1 MSKKEL
7 DANEQSLFGR
17 WLTQTDD
24 IVDRWCNPV
33 APASDAPDPSAPA
46 PEAKMPHAPTSFER
60 NLEVWRQLWR
70 VTEISQI
77 LLVLLDARCPLLHYP
92 PALAAHLA
100 TAPIRTILVL
110 TKVDIAG
117 PARADAW
124 ARFLHARFPG
134 VRVVQAEAYAHGEP
148 EDAEAGKGKGTS
160 APRLPRAF
168 RETLVSALRDAHAEL
183 LQPRGDV
190 QEDAEREWE
199 WNPRVRREVDW
210 KQVLHVTDAQA
221 GSVVSGAAA
230 PRSHRDAPDEEE
242 GTEGKHEENDE
253 DPEFLT
259 IGLIGQPNVG
269 KSSLLNALFGTH
281 KVKASKTPGKTKHFQ
296 TLFWTPEVRL
306 VDCPG
311 LVMPNFVPMEIQVLS
326 GILPISRVSA
336 IPLCIHHAAQLL
348 PLERVLG
355 LTHPALADAPPPDKR
370 TWRAG
375 MAPRHD
381 SAPDAPG
388 GARTWTAMDVLT
400 AYALKKGW
408 VTARTGWPDVN
419 RAGNAVLRALAEG
432 RLRWAFWPPGTD
444 AQTVRAHQG
453 AEPDAGIWIP
463 RADADA
469 ESDWDAD
476 ELSERGDEDED
487 GDEGGDASDAE
498 YPTIGEEEPES
509 ESDASS
515 GTDTDA
521 EREEVERTVPV
532 KAVSGRFAALALDE
546 SSVTIEDEGQ

>member
-1 MSKKEL
+1 MWSCVHHSSIIGREL
-7 DANEQSLFGR
+7 VTRPLADSSDVVVSCAKLAQAFANCRRGAGSGR
-17 WLTQTDD
+17 SPWRLLA
-24 IVDRWCNPV
+24 RV
-33 APASDAPDPSAPA
+33 AQLANDNVLRVWTMPDPSELRQQSPFAVAAPSGA
-46 PEAKMPHAPTSFER
+46 RQSPRLARLGAVLPFQQLYRAAHPLTNPRPHS
-60 NLEVWRQLWR
+60 WR

-190 QEDAEREWE
+190 QDDPEREWE

-210 KQVLHVTDAQA
+210 EQVLHVTDAQA

-230 PRSHRDAPDEEE
+230 PRSHRDAPDEEA
-242 GTEGKHEENDE
+242 GTEGKREENDE

-311 LVMPNFVPMEIQVLS
+311 LVMPNFVPRCV
-326 GILPISRVSA
+326 
-336 IPLCIHHAAQLL
+336 
-348 PLERVLG
+348 
-355 LTHPALADAPPPDKR
+355 
-370 TWRAG
+370 
-375 MAPRHD
+375 PR
-381 SAPDAPG
+381 
-388 GARTWTAMDVLT
+388 
-400 AYALKKGW
+400 
-408 VTARTGWPDVN
+408 
-419 RAGNAVLRALAEG
+419 
-432 RLRWAFWPPGTD
+432 
-444 AQTVRAHQG
+444 
-453 AEPDAGIWIP
+453 
-463 RADADA
+463 
-469 ESDWDAD
+469 
-476 ELSERGDEDED
+476 
-487 GDEGGDASDAE
+487 
-498 YPTIGEEEPES
+498 
-509 ESDASS
+509 
-515 GTDTDA
+515 
-521 EREEVERTVPV
+521 
-532 KAVSGRFAALALDE
+532 
-546 SSVTIEDEGQ
+546 